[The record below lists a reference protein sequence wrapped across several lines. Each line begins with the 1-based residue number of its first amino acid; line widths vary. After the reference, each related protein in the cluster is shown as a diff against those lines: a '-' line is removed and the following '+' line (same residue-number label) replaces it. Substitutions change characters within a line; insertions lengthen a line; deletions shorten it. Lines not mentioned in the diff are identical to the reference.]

1 MSKIKIKDI
10 EGETDELVKI
20 FSNSDCSLADYLN
33 ANKKPQ
39 INGVL
44 FLVFVI
50 IYIILACVLFCLPPK
65 HELII
70 NVLKILSFP
79 FAGITILFTHLYWRN
94 ITATVIAGLV
104 SMCFYLVSIGTMSP
118 EEAGLKINQKIENI
132 SIK

>member
-79 FAGITILFTHLYWRN
+79 FAGITILFTHLYW
-94 ITATVIAGLV
+94 
-104 SMCFYLVSIGTMSP
+104 
-118 EEAGLKINQKIENI
+118 
-132 SIK
+132 